1 MKQRTQKYLHAI
13 LALVL
18 SLCLIT
24 GCSLFPNSTP
34 ETEKNTVLETTA
46 KTADNSILE
55 DPAAQPDK
63 TALLAAQ
70 KAFDQFTEN
79 LFKQEAAQSLLTLH
93 YTLADPESYG
103 ITDYDRTL
111 GTALAEDT
119 RRDMEDAKQVKADL
133 DAMDTRLLSKDQLL
147 TYTIL
152 SSYINTLLS
161 SDGLELYDQP
171 LSTTLG
177 IQSQLPILLSEYTF
191 YKKQDIDDYLSL
203 LSSIDTYYD
212 SLIAFETQRAQAGLG
227 LCDTVI
233 DNIIRSCN
241 AYLIDA
247 DHSFLAETFASRL
260 NEMGGLS
267 DQEKADYKAK
277 NKKAIDEH
285 FVPAY
290 ERLITGLEGLK
301 GKGTND
307 KGLYYYP
314 EGRKYY
320 EYLVNASTGTSYS
333 DVPALKQA
341 INKQMAKE
349 LTAVNQLL
357 NDDPSLGDKLDTS
370 TFTLTKPQDILE
382 DLKAQCQTDF
392 PPVNDCNYTIK
403 TVPKTLEGF
412 LSPAFY
418 LKVPIDRPED
428 NSIYIN
434 NKSTDSDSLY
444 TTMAH
449 EGYPGH
455 MYQTLYFNQKN
466 TCNLRN
472 VLDFQ
477 GYTEG
482 WGTYAEYYAFNLN
495 NGLEENMGQ
504 LLQHNSAFT
513 LALYAFLDINIHYEG
528 WNIDQVDEYL
538 NMYFQLEDPSVIS
551 SIYYEVVENPANYLS
566 YYTGYLELLNMQEEA
581 KQQLGNNFSLLE
593 FNRFILDIGPAP
605 FSVIRN
611 YFTQWLIQNSN
622 NN

>member
-24 GCSLFPNSTP
+24 GCSLFPNSAP
-34 ETEKNTVLETTA
+34 KADKNTSQETIAEEATE
-46 KTADNSILE
+46 NSS
-55 DPAAQPDK
+55 DDSASQPDE
-63 TALLAAQ
+63 AALAAARE
-70 KAFDQFTEN
+70 AFDQYTEN
-79 LFKQEAAQSLLTLH
+79 LFKQEASQSLLTLH

-111 GTALAEDT
+111 GTASAEDT
-119 RRDMEDAKQVKADL
+119 RKDLEEAKQIKADL
-133 DAMDTRLLSKDQLL
+133 EAMDTRLLSKDQLL

-191 YKKQDIDDYLSL
+191 YRKQDVDDYLSL

-212 SLIAFETQRAQAGLG
+212 SLIAFETERAQADLG
-227 LCDTVI
+227 MCDTVI

-247 DHSFLAETFASRL
+247 DHSFMAETFSSRL
-260 NEMGGLS
+260 DEMVGLS

-290 ERLITGLEGLK
+290 ERLISGLESLK
-301 GKGTND
+301 GTGSND

-341 INKQMAKE
+341 INKQMSKE
-349 LTAVNQLL
+349 LAAVNQLL
-357 NDDPSLGDKLDTS
+357 SDDPSLGDKLDS
-370 TFTLTKPQDILE
+370 SPFTLTEPKDILE
-382 DLKAQCQTDF
+382 DLKAQSQADF

-403 TVPKTLEGF
+403 NVPKTLEGF
-412 LSPAFY
+412 LS
-418 LKVPIDRPED
+418 
-428 NSIYIN
+428 
-434 NKSTDSDSLY
+434 
-444 TTMAH
+444 
-449 EGYPGH
+449 
-455 MYQTLYFNQKN
+455 QTNYFNQHN

-477 GYTEG
+477 GYVEG
-482 WGTYAEYYAFNLN
+482 WGTYAEYYAYTLDH
-495 NGLEENMGQ
+495 GMEEQVGE
-504 LLQHNSAFT
+504 LLQHNAAFT
-513 LALYAFLDINIHYEG
+513 LALYALLDINIHYEG
-528 WNIDQVDEYL
+528 WDMDQVNDYL
-538 NMYFQLEDPSVIS
+538 TMYFQIDDPSVIS
-551 SIYYEVVENPANYLS
+551 SIYYEVVENPSNYLS
-566 YYTGYLELLNMQEEA
+566 YYTGYLEFLNMREEA
-581 KQQLGNNFSLLE
+581 QQRLGANFSLLE
-593 FNRFILDIGPAP
+593 FNRFLLDIGPAP

-611 YFTQWLIQNSN
+611 YFTQWLIQNGSSN
-622 NN
+622 

>member
-1 MKQRTQKYLHAI
+1 MKQRTQKYLHAL

-34 ETEKNTVLETTA
+34 EAEKNTVLETTA
-46 KTADNSILE
+46 DTANGSTLE
-55 DPAAQPDK
+55 DPAAQPDN
-63 TALLAAQ
+63 AALAAAQ
-70 KAFDQFTEN
+70 EAFDQYTEN

-119 RRDMEDAKQVKADL
+119 RKDMEEAKQIRTDL

-152 SSYINTLLS
+152 SSYLNTILS

-191 YKKQDIDDYLSL
+191 YRKQDIDNYLSL

-212 SLIAFETQRAQAGLG
+212 SLIAFETERAEADLG
-227 LCDTVI
+227 MCDTVI

-247 DHSFLAETFASRL
+247 DHSFMAETFASRL
-260 NEMGGLS
+260 DEMGGLS

-290 ERLITGLEGLK
+290 ERLISGLEGLK

-333 DVPALKQA
+333 DVSALKQA
-341 INKQMAKE
+341 INKQMTKE
-349 LTAVNQLL
+349 LAAVNQLL
-357 NDDPSLGDKLDTS
+357 NDDPSLGDKLETS
-370 TFTLTKPQDILE
+370 SFTLTEPKDILE
-382 DLKAQCQTDF
+382 DLKAQCQADF

-403 TVPKTLEGF
+403 SVPKTLEGF

-418 LKVPIDRPED
+418 LTVPIDRPED

-455 MYQTLYFNQKN
+455 MYQTLYFNQHN

-482 WGTYAEYYAFNLN
+482 WGTYAEYYAFSLN

-513 LALYAFLDINIHYEG
+513 LALYALLDINIHYEG
-528 WNIDQVDEYL
+528 WSMDQVNEYL
-538 NMYFQLEDPSVIS
+538 NMYFQIEDPAVIS

-566 YYTGYLELLNMQEEA
+566 YYTGYLELLNMKEEA
-581 KQQLGNNFSLLE
+581 QQRLGSNFSLLE

-611 YFTQWLIQNSN
+611 YFTQWLIQNGSSN
-622 NN
+622 

>member
-34 ETEKNTVLETTA
+34 EAEKNTVLETTA
-46 KTADNSILE
+46 KAAGNGSLE

-119 RRDMEDAKQVKADL
+119 QRDMENAKQVKADL

-212 SLIAFETQRAQAGLG
+212 SLIAFETQRVQAGLG

-260 NEMGGLS
+260 NEIDGLS

-349 LTAVNQLL
+349 LTTVNQLL

-513 LALYAFLDINIHYEG
+513 LALYALLDINIHYEG
-528 WNIDQVDEYL
+528 WNIDQVGEYL

-566 YYTGYLELLNMQEEA
+566 YYTGYLELLNMQEKA

>member
-1 MKQRTQKYLHAI
+1 MKQRTQKYLHAL

-34 ETEKNTVLETTA
+34 EAEKNTVLETTA
-46 KTADNSILE
+46 DTANGSTLE
-55 DPAAQPDK
+55 DPAAQPDN
-63 TALLAAQ
+63 AALAAAQ
-70 KAFDQFTEN
+70 EAFDQYTEN

-119 RRDMEDAKQVKADL
+119 RKDMEEAKQIRTDL

-152 SSYINTLLS
+152 SSYLNTILS

-191 YKKQDIDDYLSL
+191 YRKQDIDNYLSL

-212 SLIAFETQRAQAGLG
+212 SLIAFETERAEADLG
-227 LCDTVI
+227 MCDTVI

-247 DHSFLAETFASRL
+247 DHSFMAETFASRL
-260 NEMGGLS
+260 DEMGGLS

-290 ERLITGLEGLK
+290 ERLISGLEGLK

-333 DVPALKQA
+333 DVSALKQA
-341 INKQMAKE
+341 INKQMTKE
-349 LTAVNQLL
+349 LAAVNQLL
-357 NDDPSLGDKLDTS
+357 NDDPSLGDKLETS
-370 TFTLTKPQDILE
+370 SFTLTEPKDILE
-382 DLKAQCQTDF
+382 DLKAQCQADF

-403 TVPKTLEGF
+403 SVPKTLEGF

-418 LKVPIDRPED
+418 LTVPIDRPED

-455 MYQTLYFNQKN
+455 MYQTLYFNQHN

-482 WGTYAEYYAFNLN
+482 WGTYAEYYAFSLN

-513 LALYAFLDINIHYEG
+513 LALYALLDINIHYEG
-528 WNIDQVDEYL
+528 WSMDQVNEYL
-538 NMYFQLEDPSVIS
+538 NMYFQIEDPAVIS

-566 YYTGYLELLNMQEEA
+566 YYTGYLELLNMKEEA
-581 KQQLGNNFSLLE
+581 QQRLGSNFSLLE

-611 YFTQWLIQNSN
+611 YFTQWLIQNNSGS
-622 NN
+622 

>member
-34 ETEKNTVLETTA
+34 EAEKNTVLETTA
-46 KTADNSILE
+46 KAAGNGSLE

-119 RRDMEDAKQVKADL
+119 QRDMENAKQVKADL

-260 NEMGGLS
+260 NEIDGLS
-267 DQEKADYKAK
+267 DQEKAPTH
-277 NKKAIDEH
+277 I
-285 FVPAY
+285 
-290 ERLITGLEGLK
+290 
-301 GKGTND
+301 
-307 KGLYYYP
+307 
-314 EGRKYY
+314 
-320 EYLVNASTGTSYS
+320 
-333 DVPALKQA
+333 
-341 INKQMAKE
+341 
-349 LTAVNQLL
+349 
-357 NDDPSLGDKLDTS
+357 
-370 TFTLTKPQDILE
+370 
-382 DLKAQCQTDF
+382 
-392 PPVNDCNYTIK
+392 
-403 TVPKTLEGF
+403 
-412 LSPAFY
+412 
-418 LKVPIDRPED
+418 
-428 NSIYIN
+428 
-434 NKSTDSDSLY
+434 
-444 TTMAH
+444 
-449 EGYPGH
+449 
-455 MYQTLYFNQKN
+455 
-466 TCNLRN
+466 
-472 VLDFQ
+472 
-477 GYTEG
+477 
-482 WGTYAEYYAFNLN
+482 
-495 NGLEENMGQ
+495 
-504 LLQHNSAFT
+504 
-513 LALYAFLDINIHYEG
+513 
-528 WNIDQVDEYL
+528 
-538 NMYFQLEDPSVIS
+538 
-551 SIYYEVVENPANYLS
+551 NPACPR
-566 YYTGYLELLNMQEEA
+566 LN
-581 KQQLGNNFSLLE
+581 SPRIPTVR
-593 FNRFILDIGPAP
+593 FNETVMI
-605 FSVIRN
+605 
-611 YFTQWLIQNSN
+611 T
-622 NN
+622 

>member
-1 MKQRTQKYLHAI
+1 MT
-13 LALVL
+13 
-18 SLCLIT
+18 
-24 GCSLFPNSTP
+24 
-34 ETEKNTVLETTA
+34 
-46 KTADNSILE
+46 
-55 DPAAQPDK
+55 
-63 TALLAAQ
+63 
-70 KAFDQFTEN
+70 
-79 LFKQEAAQSLLTLH
+79 
-93 YTLADPESYG
+93 
-103 ITDYDRTL
+103 
-111 GTALAEDT
+111 
-119 RRDMEDAKQVKADL
+119 
-133 DAMDTRLLSKDQLL
+133 
-147 TYTIL
+147 
-152 SSYINTLLS
+152 
-161 SDGLELYDQP
+161 
-171 LSTTLG
+171 
-177 IQSQLPILLSEYTF
+177 
-191 YKKQDIDDYLSL
+191 
-203 LSSIDTYYD
+203 
-212 SLIAFETQRAQAGLG
+212 
-227 LCDTVI
+227 
-233 DNIIRSCN
+233 
-241 AYLIDA
+241 
-247 DHSFLAETFASRL
+247 
-260 NEMGGLS
+260 
-267 DQEKADYKAK
+267 
-277 NKKAIDEH
+277 
-285 FVPAY
+285 
-290 ERLITGLEGLK
+290 
-301 GKGTND
+301 
-307 KGLYYYP
+307 
-314 EGRKYY
+314 
-320 EYLVNASTGTSYS
+320 
-333 DVPALKQA
+333 
-341 INKQMAKE
+341 KE

-513 LALYAFLDINIHYEG
+513 LALYALLDINIHYEG
-528 WNIDQVDEYL
+528 WNIDQVGEYL

-622 NN
+622 SN

>member
-34 ETEKNTVLETTA
+34 EAGKNTAQATT
-46 KTADNSILE
+46 IE
-55 DPAAQPDK
+55 AATESSSDDLSDQPDE
-63 TALLAAQ
+63 TALATAQ
-70 KAFDQFTEN
+70 EAFDQYTED
-79 LFKQEAAQSLLTLH
+79 LFKQEAAQSFLTLH
-93 YTLADPESYG
+93 YMLADPESYG

-111 GTALAEDT
+111 GTASA
-119 RRDMEDAKQVKADL
+119 EDAKKDIEELKQIRSDL
-133 DAMDTRLLSKDQLL
+133 DQMDSRLLSKDQLL

-152 SSYINTLLS
+152 SSYVNTLLS
-161 SDGLELYDQP
+161 ADGLELYDQP

-177 IQSQLPILLSEYTF
+177 IQSQLPVLLSEYTF
-191 YKKQDIDDYLSL
+191 YRKQDVDDYLSL

-212 SLIAFETQRAQAGLG
+212 SIIAFETQRADADLG
-227 LCDTVI
+227 MCDTVI

-247 DHSFLAETFASRL
+247 DHSFMAETFASRL
-260 NEMGGLS
+260 DEMGGLS

-290 ERLITGLEGLK
+290 ERLINGLEDLK
-301 GKGTND
+301 GRGSND

-333 DVPALKQA
+333 DVSALKQA
-341 INKQMAKE
+341 INKQMAAE

-357 NDDPSLGDKLDTS
+357 SDDPSLGDKLETS
-370 TFTLTKPQDILE
+370 AFTLTDPKEILE
-382 DLKAQCQTDF
+382 DLKAQCQADF
-392 PPVNDCNYTIK
+392 PPVDDCNYTIK
-403 TVPKTLEGF
+403 NVPKTLEGF

-418 LKVPIDRPED
+418 LTVPIDRPQD

-434 NKSTDSDSLY
+434 NQSTDAGSLY

-455 MYQTLYFNQKN
+455 MYQTNYFNQHN

-477 GYTEG
+477 GYMEG
-482 WGTYAEYYAFNLN
+482 WGTYAEYYAYGLN
-495 NGLEENMGQ
+495 NGLDENMGQ

-513 LALYAFLDINIHYEG
+513 LALYALLDINIHYEG
-528 WNIDQVDEYL
+528 WNMDQVREYL
-538 NMYFQLEDPSVIS
+538 NMYFQIDDPSVIS
-551 SIYYEVVENPANYLS
+551 SIYYEIVENPANYLT
-566 YYTGYLELLNMQEEA
+566 YYTGYLELSNMREEA
-581 KQQLGNNFSLLE
+581 KQRLGSRFSLLE

-611 YFTQWLIQNSN
+611 YFTQWLIQNGEN
-622 NN
+622 Q

>member
-18 SLCLIT
+18 SLCFIT

-34 ETEKNTVLETTA
+34 EAGKNTAQATTIEA
-46 KTADNSILE
+46 ATDSSSDDLSDQPDEAALA
-55 DPAAQPDK
+55 AAQE
-63 TALLAAQ
+63 
-70 KAFDQFTEN
+70 AFDQYTED
-79 LFKQEAAQSLLTLH
+79 LFKQEAAQSFLTLH
-93 YTLADPESYG
+93 YMLADPESYG

-111 GTALAEDT
+111 GTASV
-119 RRDMEDAKQVKADL
+119 EDAKKDIEELKQIRSDL
-133 DAMDTRLLSKDQLL
+133 DQMDSRLLSKDQLL

-152 SSYINTLLS
+152 SSYVNTLLS
-161 SDGLELYDQP
+161 ADGLELYDQP

-177 IQSQLPILLSEYTF
+177 IQSQLPVLLSEYTF
-191 YKKQDIDDYLSL
+191 YRKQDVDDYLSL

-212 SLIAFETQRAQAGLG
+212 SIIAFETQRADADLG
-227 LCDTVI
+227 MCDTVI

-247 DHSFLAETFASRL
+247 DHSFMAETFASRL
-260 NEMGGLS
+260 DEMGGLS

-290 ERLITGLEGLK
+290 ERLISGLEGLK
-301 GKGTND
+301 GRGSND

-333 DVPALKQA
+333 DVSALKQA
-341 INKQMAKE
+341 INKQMAAE

-357 NDDPSLGDKLDTS
+357 SDDSSLGDKLEIS
-370 TFTLTKPQDILE
+370 AFTLTDPKEILE
-382 DLKAQCQTDF
+382 DLKAQCQADF
-392 PPVNDCNYTIK
+392 PPVDDCNYTIK
-403 TVPKTLEGF
+403 NVPKTLEGF

-418 LKVPIDRPED
+418 LTVPIDRPQD

-434 NKSTDSDSLY
+434 NQSTDAGSLY

-455 MYQTLYFNQKN
+455 MYQTNYFNQHN

-477 GYTEG
+477 GYAEG
-482 WGTYAEYYAFNLN
+482 WGTYAEYYAYSLN
-495 NGLEENMGQ
+495 NGLDENMGQ

-513 LALYAFLDINIHYEG
+513 LALYALLDINIHYEG
-528 WNIDQVDEYL
+528 WNMDQVREYL
-538 NMYFQLEDPSVIS
+538 NMYFQIDDPSVIS
-551 SIYYEVVENPANYLS
+551 SIYYEIVENPANYLT
-566 YYTGYLELLNMQEEA
+566 YYTGYLELSNMREEA
-581 KQQLGNNFSLLE
+581 KQRLGANFSLLE
-593 FNRFILDIGPAP
+593 FNRFLLDIGPAP

-611 YFTQWLIQNSN
+611 YFTQWLIQNGEN
-622 NN
+622 Q

>member
-24 GCSLFPNSTP
+24 GCSLFPNSAP
-34 ETEKNTVLETTA
+34 KADKNTSQETIAEEATE
-46 KTADNSILE
+46 NSS
-55 DPAAQPDK
+55 DDSASQPDE
-63 TALLAAQ
+63 ASLAAARE
-70 KAFDQFTEN
+70 AFDQYTEN
-79 LFKQEAAQSLLTLH
+79 LFKQEASQSLLTLH

-111 GTALAEDT
+111 GTASAEDT
-119 RRDMEDAKQVKADL
+119 RKDLEEAKQIKADL
-133 DAMDTRLLSKDQLL
+133 EAMDTRLLSKDQLL

-191 YKKQDIDDYLSL
+191 YRKQDVDDYLSL
-203 LSSIDTYYD
+203 LSSIDAYYD
-212 SLIAFETQRAQAGLG
+212 SLIAFETERAQADLG
-227 LCDTVI
+227 MCDTVI

-247 DHSFLAETFASRL
+247 DHSFMAETFSSRL
-260 NEMGGLS
+260 DEMGGLS

-290 ERLITGLEGLK
+290 ERLISGLESLK
-301 GKGTND
+301 GTGSND

-333 DVPALKQA
+333 DVSALKQA
-341 INKQMAKE
+341 INKQMSKE
-349 LTAVNQLL
+349 LAAVNQLL
-357 NDDPSLGDKLDTS
+357 SDDPSLGDKLDS
-370 TFTLTKPQDILE
+370 SPFTLTEPKDILE
-382 DLKAQCQTDF
+382 DLKAQSQADF

-403 TVPKTLEGF
+403 NVPKTLEGF

-418 LKVPIDRPED
+418 LTVPIDRPED

-434 NKSTDSDSLY
+434 NQSTDADSLY

-455 MYQTLYFNQKN
+455 MYQYAYMYENIQSPYQKALAN
-466 TCNLRN
+466 SSA
-472 VLDFQ
+472 
-477 GYTEG
+477 YTEG
-482 WGTYAEYYAFNLN
+482 YAVYAQFYAYKYLTGIDKNV
-495 NGLEENMGQ
+495 LEALKENE
-504 LLQHNSAFT
+504 
-513 LALYAFLDINIHYEG
+513 LASYDIMILCDIGIHYEG
-528 WNIDQVDEYL
+528 WSLDDFSDFISEKGINLEEDSLKTQYK
-538 NMYFQLEDPSVIS
+538 QLQANPAAFEP
-551 SIYYEVVENPANYLS
+551 YYVGYEEFMLLKETAQNKLGDKFNDKKFHEAILKSGNAPFTVVERNVAAYIKS
-566 YYTGYLELLNMQEEA
+566 A
-581 KQQLGNNFSLLE
+581 K
-593 FNRFILDIGPAP
+593 
-605 FSVIRN
+605 
-611 YFTQWLIQNSN
+611 
-622 NN
+622 

>member
-24 GCSLFPNSTP
+24 GCSLFPNSAP
-34 ETEKNTVLETTA
+34 KADKNTSQETIAEEATE
-46 KTADNSILE
+46 NSS
-55 DPAAQPDK
+55 DDSASQPDE
-63 TALLAAQ
+63 AALAAARE
-70 KAFDQFTEN
+70 AFDQYTEN
-79 LFKQEAAQSLLTLH
+79 LFKQEAPQSLLTLH

-111 GTALAEDT
+111 GTASAEDT
-119 RRDMEDAKQVKADL
+119 RKDLEEAKQIKADL
-133 DAMDTRLLSKDQLL
+133 EAMDTRLLSKDQLL

-191 YKKQDIDDYLSL
+191 YRKQDVDDYLSL

-212 SLIAFETQRAQAGLG
+212 SLIAFETERAQADLG
-227 LCDTVI
+227 MCDTVI

-247 DHSFLAETFASRL
+247 DHSFMAETFSSRL
-260 NEMGGLS
+260 DEMGGLS

-290 ERLITGLEGLK
+290 ERLISGLESLK
-301 GKGTND
+301 GTGSND

-333 DVPALKQA
+333 DVSALKQA
-341 INKQMAKE
+341 INKQMSKE
-349 LTAVNQLL
+349 LAAVNQLL
-357 NDDPSLGDKLDTS
+357 SDDPSLGDKLDS
-370 TFTLTKPQDILE
+370 SPFTLTEPKDILE
-382 DLKAQCQTDF
+382 DLKAQSQADF

-403 TVPKTLEGF
+403 NVPKTLEGF

-418 LKVPIDRPED
+418 LTVPIDGRKTIPFTL
-428 NSIYIN
+428 ITRVQMPAP
-434 NKSTDSDSLY
+434 STPPWPMKLSGTYVPDQL
-444 TTMAH
+444 
-449 EGYPGH
+449 
-455 MYQTLYFNQKN
+455 LNQHN

-477 GYTEG
+477 GYVEG
-482 WGTYAEYYAFNLN
+482 WGTYAEYYAYTLDH
-495 NGLEENMGQ
+495 GMEEQVGE
-504 LLQHNSAFT
+504 LLQHNAAFT
-513 LALYAFLDINIHYEG
+513 LALYACWTLTSTTRAGI
-528 WNIDQVDEYL
+528 W
-538 NMYFQLEDPSVIS
+538 
-551 SIYYEVVENPANYLS
+551 
-566 YYTGYLELLNMQEEA
+566 T
-581 KQQLGNNFSLLE
+581 
-593 FNRFILDIGPAP
+593 R
-605 FSVIRN
+605 
-611 YFTQWLIQNSN
+611 
-622 NN
+622 

>member
-34 ETEKNTVLETTA
+34 EAGKNTAQATTIEA
-46 KTADNSILE
+46 ATDSSSDDLSDQPDEAALA
-55 DPAAQPDK
+55 AAQE
-63 TALLAAQ
+63 
-70 KAFDQFTEN
+70 AFDQYTED
-79 LFKQEAAQSLLTLH
+79 LFKQEAAQSFLTLH
-93 YTLADPESYG
+93 YMLADPESYG

-111 GTALAEDT
+111 GTASAK
-119 RRDMEDAKQVKADL
+119 DAKKDIEELKQIRSDL
-133 DAMDTRLLSKDQLL
+133 DQMDSRLLSKDQLL

-152 SSYINTLLS
+152 SSYVNTLLS
-161 SDGLELYDQP
+161 ADGLELYDQP

-177 IQSQLPILLSEYTF
+177 IQSQLPVLLSEYTF
-191 YKKQDIDDYLSL
+191 YRKQDVDDYLSL

-212 SLIAFETQRAQAGLG
+212 SIIAFETQRADADLG
-227 LCDTVI
+227 MCDTVI

-247 DHSFLAETFASRL
+247 DHSFMAETFASRL
-260 NEMGGLS
+260 DEMGGLS

-290 ERLITGLEGLK
+290 ERLISGLEGLK
-301 GKGTND
+301 GRGSND

-333 DVPALKQA
+333 DVSALKQA
-341 INKQMAKE
+341 INKQMAAE

-357 NDDPSLGDKLDTS
+357 SDDSSLGDKLEIS
-370 TFTLTKPQDILE
+370 AFTLTDPKEILE
-382 DLKAQCQTDF
+382 DLKAQCQADF
-392 PPVNDCNYTIK
+392 PPVDDCNYTIK
-403 TVPKTLEGF
+403 NVPKTLEGF

-418 LKVPIDRPED
+418 LTVPIDRPQD

-434 NKSTDSDSLY
+434 NQSTDAGSLY

-455 MYQTLYFNQKN
+455 MYQTNYFNQHN

-477 GYTEG
+477 GYAEG
-482 WGTYAEYYAFNLN
+482 WGTYAEYYAYSLN
-495 NGLEENMGQ
+495 NGLDENMGQ

-513 LALYAFLDINIHYEG
+513 LALYALLDINIHYEG
-528 WNIDQVDEYL
+528 WNMDQVREYL
-538 NMYFQLEDPSVIS
+538 NMYFQIDDPSVIS
-551 SIYYEVVENPANYLS
+551 SIYYEIVENPANYLT
-566 YYTGYLELLNMQEEA
+566 YCTGYLELSNMREEA
-581 KQQLGNNFSLLE
+581 KQRLGSRFSLLE

-611 YFTQWLIQNSN
+611 YFTQWLIQNGEN
-622 NN
+622 Q

>member
-212 SLIAFETQRAQAGLG
+212 SLIAFETQRVQAGLG

-392 PPVNDCNYTIK
+392 PPVNDYNYTIK

-513 LALYAFLDINIHYEG
+513 LALYALLDINIHYEG
-528 WNIDQVDEYL
+528 WNIDQVGEYL

>member
-34 ETEKNTVLETTA
+34 EAGKNTAQATT
-46 KTADNSILE
+46 IE
-55 DPAAQPDK
+55 AATESSSDDFSDQPDE
-63 TALLAAQ
+63 TALATAQ
-70 KAFDQFTEN
+70 EAFDQYTED
-79 LFKQEAAQSLLTLH
+79 LFKQEAAQSFLTLH
-93 YTLADPESYG
+93 YMLADPESYG

-111 GTALAEDT
+111 GTASAK
-119 RRDMEDAKQVKADL
+119 DAKKDIEELKQIRSDL
-133 DAMDTRLLSKDQLL
+133 DQMDSRLLSKDQLL

-152 SSYINTLLS
+152 SSYVNTLLS
-161 SDGLELYDQP
+161 ADGLELYDQP

-177 IQSQLPILLSEYTF
+177 IQSQLPVLLSEYTF
-191 YKKQDIDDYLSL
+191 YRKQDVDDYLSL

-212 SLIAFETQRAQAGLG
+212 SIIAFETQRADADLG
-227 LCDTVI
+227 MCDTVI

-247 DHSFLAETFASRL
+247 DHSFMAETFASRL
-260 NEMGGLS
+260 DEMGGLS
-267 DQEKADYKAK
+267 DQEKADYKVK

-290 ERLITGLEGLK
+290 ERLISGLEGLK
-301 GKGTND
+301 GRGSND

-333 DVPALKQA
+333 DVSALKQA
-341 INKQMAKE
+341 INKQMAAE

-357 NDDPSLGDKLDTS
+357 SDDPSLGDKLETS
-370 TFTLTKPQDILE
+370 AFTLTDPKEILE
-382 DLKAQCQTDF
+382 DLKAQCQADF
-392 PPVNDCNYTIK
+392 PPVDDCNYTIK
-403 TVPKTLEGF
+403 NVPKTLEGF

-418 LKVPIDRPED
+418 LTVPIDRPQD

-434 NKSTDSDSLY
+434 NQSTDAGSLY

-455 MYQTLYFNQKN
+455 MYQTNYFNQHN

-477 GYTEG
+477 GYAEG
-482 WGTYAEYYAFNLN
+482 WGTYAEYYAYSLN
-495 NGLEENMGQ
+495 NGLDENMGQ

-513 LALYAFLDINIHYEG
+513 LALYALLDINIHYEG
-528 WNIDQVDEYL
+528 WNMDQVREYL
-538 NMYFQLEDPSVIS
+538 NMYFQIDDPSVIS
-551 SIYYEVVENPANYLS
+551 SIYYEIVENPANYLT
-566 YYTGYLELLNMQEEA
+566 YYTGYLELSNMREEA
-581 KQQLGNNFSLLE
+581 KQRLGSRFSLLE

-611 YFTQWLIQNSN
+611 YFTQWLIQNGEN
-622 NN
+622 Q

>member
-1 MKQRTQKYLHAI
+1 MKQRTQKYLHVI

-34 ETEKNTVLETTA
+34 EAGKNTAQETIADAAT
-46 KTADNSILE
+46 KTSSE
-55 DPAAQPDK
+55 DPSAQPDE
-63 TALLAAQ
+63 TALATARE
-70 KAFDQFTEN
+70 AFDQYTED

-111 GTALAEDT
+111 GTASV
-119 RRDMEDAKQVKADL
+119 EDAKKDIEELKQIRSDL
-133 DAMDTRLLSKDQLL
+133 DQMDSRLLSKDQLL

-152 SSYINTLLS
+152 SSYVNTLLS
-161 SDGLELYDQP
+161 ADGLELYDQP

-177 IQSQLPILLSEYTF
+177 IQSQLPVLLSEYTF
-191 YKKQDIDDYLSL
+191 YRKQDVDDYLSL

-212 SLIAFETQRAQAGLG
+212 SIIAFETQRADADLG

-233 DNIIRSCN
+233 NNIIRSCN

-247 DHSFLAETFASRL
+247 DHSFMAETFSSRL
-260 NEMGGLS
+260 DEMGGLS

-290 ERLITGLEGLK
+290 ERLISGLEGLK
-301 GKGTND
+301 GRGSND

-333 DVPALKQA
+333 DVSALKQA
-341 INKQMAKE
+341 INKQMAAE
-349 LTAVNQLL
+349 LTTVNQLL
-357 NDDPSLGDKLDTS
+357 SDDPSLGNKLES
-370 TFTLTKPQDILE
+370 SVFPLTDPKEILE
-382 DLKAQCQTDF
+382 DLKAQCQADF
-392 PPVNDCNYTIK
+392 PPVDNCSYTIK
-403 TVPKTLEGF
+403 NVPKTLEGF

-418 LKVPIDRPED
+418 LTVPIDRPQD

-434 NKSTDSDSLY
+434 NQSTDAGSLY

-455 MYQTLYFNQKN
+455 MYQTNYFNRHN

-477 GYTEG
+477 GYAEG
-482 WGTYAEYYAFNLN
+482 WGTYAEYYAYGLN
-495 NGLEENMGQ
+495 NGLDENMGQ

-513 LALYAFLDINIHYEG
+513 LALYALLDINIHYEG
-528 WNIDQVDEYL
+528 WNMDQVREYL
-538 NMYFQLEDPSVIS
+538 NMYFQIDDPSVIS

-566 YYTGYLELLNMQEEA
+566 YYTGYLEFLNMKEEA
-581 KQQLGNNFSLLE
+581 KQRLGANFSLLE
-593 FNRFILDIGPAP
+593 FNRFLLDIGPAP

-611 YFTQWLIQNSN
+611 YFTQWLISSGT
-622 NN
+622 

>member
-24 GCSLFPNSTP
+24 GCSLFPNSAP
-34 ETEKNTVLETTA
+34 KADKNTSQETIAEEATE
-46 KTADNSILE
+46 NSS
-55 DPAAQPDK
+55 DDSASQPDE
-63 TALLAAQ
+63 AALAAARE
-70 KAFDQFTEN
+70 AFDQYTEN
-79 LFKQEAAQSLLTLH
+79 LFKQEASQSLLTLH

-111 GTALAEDT
+111 GTASAEDT
-119 RRDMEDAKQVKADL
+119 RKDLEEAKQIKADL
-133 DAMDTRLLSKDQLL
+133 EAMDTRLLSKDQLL

-260 NEMGGLS
+260 NEIDGLS

-349 LTAVNQLL
+349 LTTVNQLL

-455 MYQTLYFNQKN
+455 LYQTVYYSATKHPPIRDLLSFG
-466 TCNLRN
+466 
-472 VLDFQ
+472 

-482 WGTYAEYYAFNLN
+482 WATYCEMLSYYYSPLSHDMAT
-495 NGLEENMGQ
+495 
-504 LLQHNSAFT
+504 LLQHNASVILGLYALADMGIHYDGWT
-513 LALYAFLDINIHYEG
+513 LAETVAFFRTYGITNEKTIEDIFDLI
-528 WNIDQVDEYL
+528 VA
-538 NMYFQLEDPSVIS
+538 DPG
-551 SIYYEVVENPANYLS
+551 NYLK
-566 YYTGYLELLNMQEEA
+566 YYIGYVEFLELKKLAIKTWGDDFTQNQFH
-581 KQQLGNNFSLLE
+581 QC
-593 FNRFILDIGPAP
+593 ILDTGPAP
-605 FSVIRN
+605 FEILQKQIKN
-611 YFTQWLIQNSN
+611 MY
-622 NN
+622 

>member
-34 ETEKNTVLETTA
+34 EAGKNTAQATTIEAATESSSDDLSDQSDETAPATA
-46 KTADNSILE
+46 QE
-55 DPAAQPDK
+55 
-63 TALLAAQ
+63 
-70 KAFDQFTEN
+70 AFDQYTEN
-79 LFKQEAAQSLLTLH
+79 LFKQEAAQSFLTLH

-111 GTALAEDT
+111 GTASV
-119 RRDMEDAKQVKADL
+119 EDAKKDIEELKQIRSDL
-133 DAMDTRLLSKDQLL
+133 DQMDSRLLSKDQLL

-152 SSYINTLLS
+152 SSYVNTLLS
-161 SDGLELYDQP
+161 ADGLELYDQP

-177 IQSQLPILLSEYTF
+177 IQSQLPVLLSEYTF
-191 YKKQDIDDYLSL
+191 YRKQDVDDYLSL

-212 SLIAFETQRAQAGLG
+212 SIIAFETQRADADLG
-227 LCDTVI
+227 MCDTVI

-247 DHSFLAETFASRL
+247 DHSFMAETFASRL
-260 NEMGGLS
+260 DEMGGLS

-290 ERLITGLEGLK
+290 ERLISGLEGLK
-301 GKGTND
+301 GRGSND

-333 DVPALKQA
+333 DVSALKQA
-341 INKQMAKE
+341 INKQMAAE

-357 NDDPSLGDKLDTS
+357 SDDPSLGDKLETS
-370 TFTLTKPQDILE
+370 AFTLTDPKEILE
-382 DLKAQCQTDF
+382 DLKAQCQADF
-392 PPVNDCNYTIK
+392 PPVDDCNYTIK
-403 TVPKTLEGF
+403 NVPKTLEGF

-418 LKVPIDRPED
+418 LTVPIDRPQD

-434 NKSTDSDSLY
+434 NQSTDAGSLY

-455 MYQTLYFNQKN
+455 MYQTNYFNQHN

-477 GYTEG
+477 GYVEG
-482 WGTYAEYYAFNLN
+482 WGTYAEYYAYSLN
-495 NGLEENMGQ
+495 NGLDENMGQ

-513 LALYAFLDINIHYEG
+513 LALYALLDINIHYEG
-528 WNIDQVDEYL
+528 WNMDQVREYL
-538 NMYFQLEDPSVIS
+538 NMYFQIDDPSVIS

-566 YYTGYLELLNMQEEA
+566 YYTGYLEFLNMREEA
-581 KQQLGNNFSLLE
+581 KQRLGANFSLLE
-593 FNRFILDIGPAP
+593 FNRFLLDIGPAP

-611 YFTQWLIQNSN
+611 YFTQWLIQNGEN
-622 NN
+622 Q

>member
-34 ETEKNTVLETTA
+34 EAEKNTVLETTA
-46 KTADNSILE
+46 KAAGNGSLE
-55 DPAAQPDK
+55 DPADQPDK

-119 RRDMEDAKQVKADL
+119 QRDMEDAKQVKADL

-212 SLIAFETQRAQAGLG
+212 SLIAFETQRVQAGLG

-260 NEMGGLS
+260 NTIDGLS

-392 PPVNDCNYTIK
+392 PPVNDCNYIIK

-513 LALYAFLDINIHYEG
+513 LALYALLDINIHYEG
-528 WNIDQVDEYL
+528 WNIDQVGEYL